1 MVIEEVGRMASV
13 TTALKSKVLRR
24 VAPVVFVA
32 LAGVT
37 LAACGSS
44 GASGGS
50 NTNHNSTT
58 TTPVTTTKPG
68 SSGGAGF

>member
-1 MVIEEVGRMASV
+1 MIQEDVPMTSIVAV
-13 TTALKSKVLRR
+13 LKSKIGRR

-32 LAGVT
+32 LAGLT

-50 NTNHNSTT
+50 GGQHST
-58 TTPVTTTKPG
+58 PTTKPASG
-68 SSGGAGF
+68 GGAGF